1 MHPHAKIAI
10 FVWRLYGKIK
20 NQKKNQNPTL
30 NPNKKSTPCSSSSPP
45 LSPRSPVTDPAS
57 PRWAET
63 DMLCRHH
70 CSRCDRRIRHHRSRC
85 RHRTRRC
92 SRRTHRC
99 RRPSRGC
106 RCRRGGEGEGGVWE
120 DETGWRDPHLFS
132 WSVARD
138 DGGGGAI
145 FVCRLL
151 NMPAREIRLI
161 FVCGPVKWP
170 AHKNWFTC
178 AGDCPV
184 PIPHFSVR
192 FHLRSAKKHKGLASR
207 KIFPVVVCCS
217 RPRPF

>member
-106 RCRRGGEGEGGVWE
+106 RCRRGGEREGGVWE

-138 DGGGGAI
+138 DGGGGGL
-145 FVCRLL
+145 FS
-151 NMPAREIRLI
+151 
-161 FVCGPVKWP
+161 
-170 AHKNWFTC
+170 C
-178 AGDCPV
+178 AGYLTCPHAKLDLFLFAGLLSD
-184 PIPHFSVR
+184 PHIKIDLPVR
-192 FHLRSAKKHKGLASR
+192 ATARYRSP
-207 KIFPVVVCCS
+207 IFPCS
-217 RPRPF
+217 FTYGPPRNKRVWRPEKSFQW

>member
-45 LSPRSPVTDPAS
+45 SSPRSPVTDPAS

-63 DMLCRHH
+63 DLLCRHH

-138 DGGGGAI
+138 DGGGGGAI
-145 FVCRLL
+145 FVCGLL

-161 FVCGPVKWP
+161 FV
-170 AHKNWFTC
+170 T
-178 AGDCPV
+178 
-184 PIPHFSVR
+184 R
-192 FHLRSAKKHKGLASR
+192 T
-207 KIFPVVVCCS
+207 
-217 RPRPF
+217 